1 MINIRNNLTG
11 VRKLTKILLIGSGH
25 AHLSI
30 LRRLLN
36 EQTKDYEITLITPS
50 KKDVQI
56 DLEGLSEKSSV
67 SIIEDTIISFDPMQ
81 KMLLCF
87 SGEIYRFDVISFNMD
102 MKFSLFRQALVPVA
116 ENGAMLVE
124 DTLQNTEFPFL
135 FGAGDCVSIAGQD
148 KNEKSADKQGYVL
161 WNNMKRYISGQKLIP
176 LTDSSKINS
185 FTEKLR
191 RFFKS

>member
-1 MINIRNNLTG
+1 MMNIRKNLTG

-30 LRRLLN
+30 LRHLLN
-36 EQTKDYEITLITPS
+36 EKAKDYEITLITSS

-56 DLEGLSEKSSV
+56 DLEGLSGKSSV
-67 SIIEDTIISFDPMQ
+67 SIIEDTIISFDPLQ

-102 MKFSLFRQALVPVA
+102 MRFSLFKQALVPVS

-124 DTLQNTEFPFL
+124 DTLQNAEFPFL
-135 FGAGDCVSIAGQD
+135 FGAGDCVSIIGRAA
-148 KNEKSADKQGYVL
+148 NSSESPDKQADVL
-161 WNNMKRYISGQKLIP
+161 WNNMKRYLKGQKLKP
-176 LTDSSKINS
+176 LSSS
-185 FTEKLR
+185 FFSNWFDPL
-191 RFFKS
+191 FKRN

>member
-1 MINIRNNLTG
+1 

-36 EQTKDYEITLITPS
+36 KKPKDYEITLITPS

-81 KMLLCF
+81 KMLLSF

-124 DTLQNTEFPFL
+124 DTLQNAKYPFL
-135 FGAGDCVSIAGQD
+135 FGAGDCVSIAGQPM
-148 KNEKSADKQGYVL
+148 NAKSIDKQSQVL

-176 LTDSSKINS
+176 LTGSSNIKN
-185 FTEKLR
+185 FTDLLR
-191 RFFKS
+191 RLFKR

>member
-1 MINIRNNLTG
+1 M
-11 VRKLTKILLIGSGH
+11 TKILLIGSGH

-30 LRRLLN
+30 IRRLIN
-36 EQTKDYEITLITPS
+36 EKHKDYEITLITPS

-56 DLEGLSEKSSV
+56 DLEVLSEKSSV

-102 MKFSLFRQALVPVA
+102 MKFSLFRQALVPVV

-124 DTLQNTEFPFL
+124 DTLQNAEYPIL
-135 FGAGDCVSIAGQD
+135 FGAGESVSIVGGASN
-148 KNEKSADKQGYVL
+148 KTESPDKQADLL
-161 WNNMKRYISGQKLIP
+161 WNNMKRYLKGQKLQS
-176 LTDSSKINS
+176 LNSGNDTFFSSW
-185 FTEKLR
+185 TERLFKR
-191 RFFKS
+191 R